1 MTAPPNFRIP
11 DTGLLDLLL
20 PARCAGCLTGRR
32 QLCHA
37 CRDVLTTA
45 APGPAGPVPAPAG
58 LPPVHAAAPYAGP
71 VRNLLIAHKERG
83 VLRLAAPLGGAL
95 AAAVRS
101 AVEAYAPEGR
111 APGTPGRL
119 LLVPVPST
127 RRAVR
132 DRGHD
137 PMLRLARA
145 AARELRRHGMPAR
158 VAPVLRHAR
167 RVADQAGLS
176 AAARHRNLHGAL
188 EVPARRA
195 HVLHAGLPVVVDDLV
210 TTGASLAE
218 AARALQA
225 AGRPPHA
232 AATVAATA
240 RRRPH

>member
-1 MTAPPNFRIP
+1 MP
-11 DTGLLDLLL
+11 DTGLLDLIL

-32 QLCHA
+32 QLCRA
-37 CRDVLTTA
+37 CRDVLATT
-45 APGPAGPVPAPAG
+45 APGPAGPAPAPAG

-101 AVEAYAPEGR
+101 AVEAHSPLGH
-111 APGTPGRL
+111 APGAPGRL

-145 AARELRRHGMPAR
+145 AARELRRRGTPAR

-188 EVPARRA
+188 EVPVRRA

-218 AARALQA
+218 AVRALQA
-225 AGRPPHA
+225 AGRPPYA

-240 RRRPH
+240 RRRPR